1 MDCHTIDLID
11 DRYKAC
17 LVLQFLCPLVLHT
30 HIRVVLKSLK
40 SDFKLHNTTFFQYR
54 KPNSTQ
60 MHPVSGGGKRE
71 GSCKM

>member
-1 MDCHTIDLID
+1 MDCHTIDSIE
-11 DRYKAC
+11 DRYKAR
-17 LVLQFLCPLVLHT
+17 LLLQFLCPLVLHT
-30 HIRVVLKSLK
+30 QALKSLK

-71 GSCKM
+71 GSRKM